1 MCPVK
6 SVEDVFKPGGILSER
21 LEDFEH
27 RPVQQEMA
35 AAVSKVI
42 SSGGQ
47 LVVEAGTGT
56 GKTLAY
62 LVPSILSGEKVV
74 ISTGTRNLQEQVFF
88 KDVPFLRETLGIDFS
103 AVMLKGR
110 SNYLCSLRLDRF
122 LQTPMFRNDRDADS
136 WNSVYEWSKKTATGD
151 RAELTD
157 LPDDNSIW
165 PQICSTPDFCGARRC
180 PRATDCFISRLRKEA
195 ESAQILVVNHHLF
208 FADLAIRGKGVS
220 AVLPPYEVV
229 IFDEAHLVE
238 EIASYYFGFSVSNYR
253 LEELVRDSVR
263 EADTLNI
270 KDSRAFIR
278 DLDNM
283 EARIRNFFHPYKQ
296 TDSDRR
302 FSLSDRKPDEAAAT
316 MLLSSLAALEEK
328 IGSVKELSDTGRA
341 LAHRFKD
348 VHDELSRIVAADE
361 EDYIFWG
368 EGRGKGVFLYASS
381 IDVAPLLKKHLYG
394 GRSVVFTSATIAS
407 ASDFS
412 YFRSRVGVDEEAEA
426 LELLSPF
433 DFKKQV
439 TIFLPRLPA
448 PDDPAFLDS
457 LAQLAIKL
465 IELVNGRTL
474 FLFTSFKNMYEIRRR
489 MEGAI
494 KYPVLMQGEAQKHK
508 LLEEF
513 TKKVDSVLLATSSF
527 WQGVDVRGEALSCV
541 IIDRLPFASP
551 ADPIMAARIKRIR
564 KNGGNP
570 FNDYQVPEAVLA
582 LKQGLG
588 RLIRHRNDRGIMMIA
603 DRRITAKSY
612 GKKFLSS
619 LPPAPVV
626 DSISRIKW

>member
-6 SVEDVFKPGGILSER
+6 SIEDVFKPGGILSER

-35 AAVSKVI
+35 VAVANAI
-42 SSGGQ
+42 GSGGQ

-62 LVPSILSGEKVV
+62 LIPSILSGEKVV

-88 KDVPFLRETLGIDFS
+88 KDIPFLRETLGMDFP

-110 SNYLCSLRLDRF
+110 ANYLCPLRLTRF
-122 LQTPMFRNDRDADS
+122 LQMPIFRNDSDANS
-136 WNSVYEWSKKTATGD
+136 WDSVYEWSKKTATGD

-157 LPDDNSIW
+157 LSDDNSIW
-165 PQICSTPDFCGARRC
+165 PQICSTTDFCGARRC

-220 AVLPPYEVV
+220 AVLPQYEVV

-263 EADTLNI
+263 EADSLNL
-270 KDSRAFIR
+270 KDSGEFIR

-283 EARIRNFFHPYKQ
+283 EARIRNFFHPYK
-296 TDSDRR
+296 TGAERR
-302 FSLSDRKPDEAAAT
+302 FSLSNMKPDEAAAT

-328 IGSVKELSDTGRA
+328 ISSVNELSETGRA
-341 LAHRFKD
+341 LAHRFNSLHED
-348 VHDELSRIVAADE
+348 LSRIVAADD

-381 IDVAPLLKKHLYG
+381 IDVAPLLKENLY
-394 GRSVVFTSATIAS
+394 RERAVIFTSATIAS
-407 ASDFS
+407 AGDFS
-412 YFRSRVGVDEEAEA
+412 YFRSRVGMDEEAEA
-426 LELLSPF
+426 LELPSPF

-439 TIFLPRLPA
+439 TIFLPKLPG
-448 PDDPAFLDS
+448 PDDPRFLDA
-457 LAQLAIKL
+457 LAKQSMEL
-465 IELVNGRTL
+465 IELVKGRTL
-474 FLFTSFKNMYEIRRR
+474 FLFTSFRNMYEIRRR

-494 KYPVLMQGEAQKHK
+494 KYPVLMQGEAPKHK
-508 LLEEF
+508 LLENF
-513 TKKVDSVLLATSSF
+513 TRKVDSVLLATSSF

-551 ADPIMAARIKRIR
+551 ADPIMAARIERIR

-570 FNDYQVPEAVLA
+570 FTEYQVPDAVLA

-603 DRRITAKSY
+603 DRRITVKNY

-626 DSISRIKW
+626 DSINRIKW